1 MQVLVRFDGRGMVA
15 VLPERPV
22 APFALVVLLCR
33 AASDELHALSNHV
46 LARVFDQKMNVI
58 RGDHIIEH
66 AKTETL
72 LRLEQP
78 VQVAAPIAPSEK
90 SGILS
95 VSLLNGLNGAKR
107 LNVWNDW
114 NSSPLGCVMCQI

>member
-1 MQVLVRFDGRGMVA
+1 MQVLVRFDGRGMVT

-78 VQVAAPIAPSEK
+78 VQVAAPIA
-90 SGILS
+90 LS
-95 VSLLNGLNGAKR
+95 VSSSELKVRIDLLF
-107 LNVWNDW
+107 
-114 NSSPLGCVMCQI
+114 P

>member
-1 MQVLVRFDGRGMVA
+1 
-15 VLPERPV
+15 
-22 APFALVVLLCR
+22 
-33 AASDELHALSNHV
+33 LSNHV

-78 VQVAAPIAPSEK
+78 VQVAAPIA
-90 SGILS
+90 LS
-95 VSLLNGLNGAKR
+95 VSSSELKVRIDLLF
-107 LNVWNDW
+107 
-114 NSSPLGCVMCQI
+114 P